1 MIDCNYKITLNEEK
15 NADPREELKES
26 EEPIEVVQ
34 SGLARFL

>member
-26 EEPIEVVQ
+26 EEPIEVV
-34 SGLARFL
+34 